1 MKLLKIINL
10 TTQSEISK
18 FYNILTAII
27 SEIDESVNLDKSTDA
42 EHFVR
47 TFNRPEI
54 YKKYQSELQKSLQ
67 NDVFLD
73 ILSDIIVRD
82 GNCIMSRDWFKIL
95 VEKEIKLIKE
105 RMKFFKTIL
114 ENKNRDIESKRI
126 RDYRI
131 FLNCTKTAFNNDISI
146 GNEARITSDEWTILF
161 TLKNELD
168 LSSDEYR
175 TLLYLAIGKCELEK
189 HDIDESIKELR
200 DCGISFFKKSWQN
213 IYIPDE
219 IINMLRE
226 IKGIN
231 LAEKYIRRIVKCL
244 DNRQINKIK
253 KNHGI
258 KEIERYEKIESI
270 IKKGV
275 SVRNILSDEI
285 FNEDTKYYEKKK
297 ILYDIIENKLE
308 IHLASYGRTIDERID
323 NLIAH
328 FNNLDQDKNIGISR
342 DGFEKM
348 LLDLKEIKNMEK
360 LVRTEFEIEPKV
372 ELTSETLLDYNI
384 RPKDIL
390 YLIPL
395 DDLKSFCIEKNIS
408 YRGKNIINC
417 ILSSYRDSEN
427 IYIENYVLIATNDIN
442 GLKNNGIEIKSKD
455 IGLVF
460 ENTTKAIFKRL
471 SLNVN
476 EELKKRINSKR
487 DKADIILDLGNQ
499 EIIIIECKSS
509 KREYSKFTSVI
520 RQVKSYAQIYSRNG
534 FNIKGIIIVSGCFTD
549 DFIHECNT
557 FYDLKVTLIEAQ
569 TLVNIYEEF
578 KQSKLNVFPVTL
590 FRHGLLQEDLIV
602 KALKK

>member
-1 MKLLKIINL
+1 
-10 TTQSEISK
+10 
-18 FYNILTAII
+18 
-27 SEIDESVNLDKSTDA
+27 
-42 EHFVR
+42 
-47 TFNRPEI
+47 
-54 YKKYQSELQKSLQ
+54 
-67 NDVFLD
+67 VFLD

-95 VEKEIKLIKE
+95 VEKEIKSIKE
-105 RMKFFKTIL
+105 RIKFFETIL
-114 ENKNRDIESKRI
+114 ENKNKDIESKRI

-131 FLNCTKTAFNNDISI
+131 FLNCTKTAFNNDISA
-146 GNEARITSDEWTILF
+146 GSDAKITSDEWTILF
-161 TLKNELD
+161 TLKNELS

-175 TLLYLAIGKCELEK
+175 TLLYLAIGNCELEK
-189 HDIDESIKELR
+189 HDIDESIKKLR
-200 DCGISFFKKSWQN
+200 DNGIGFFKRSVQN

-231 LAEKYIRRIVKCL
+231 LAEKYTRRIIKCL

-275 SVRNILSDEI
+275 RVRKILSDEI
-285 FNEDTKYYEKKK
+285 FNEDTKENEKKK

-323 NLIAH
+323 HLIAH
-328 FNNLDQDKNIGISR
+328 FKNLDQDKNIGISR
-342 DGFEKM
+342 DGFERM
-348 LLDLKEIKNMEK
+348 LLDLRKIKNMEK

-372 ELTSETLLDYNI
+372 ELTNETLLDYNI

-395 DDLKSFCIEKNIS
+395 DDLKSFCVDKNIS

-417 ILSSYRDSEN
+417 ILSSYRESEN

-509 KREYSKFTSVI
+509 KKEYSKFTNVI

-590 FRHGLLQEDLIV
+590 FRHGLLQEDVIV

>member
-27 SEIDESVNLDKSTDA
+27 SEIDESVTLDKSTDA

-54 YKKYQSELQKSLQ
+54 YIKYQSELQKSIQ

-95 VEKEIKLIKE
+95 VEKEIKSIKE

-131 FLNCTKTAFNNDISI
+131 FLNCTKTAFSNDISM

-200 DCGISFFKKSWQN
+200 DCGISFFKKSRQN

-231 LAEKYIRRIVKCL
+231 LAEKYTRRIVKCL
-244 DNRQINKIK
+244 DDRQINKIK

-275 SVRNILSDEI
+275 SARNILSDEI
-285 FNEDTKYYEKKK
+285 FNEDTKYYEKKN

-328 FNNLDQDKNIGISR
+328 FNSLDQDKNIGISR
-342 DGFEKM
+342 DGFERM
-348 LLDLKEIKNMEK
+348 LLDLRKIKNMEK

-395 DDLKSFCIEKNIS
+395 DDLKSFCIDRNIS
-408 YRGKNIINC
+408 YRRKNIINC

-455 IGLVF
+455 IGLTF

-487 DKADIILDLGNQ
+487 DKADIILDLGKQ
-499 EIIIIECKSS
+499 EIIILECKSS
-509 KREYSKFTSVI
+509 KKEYSKFTSVI

-534 FNIKGIIIVSGCFTD
+534 FKIKGIIIVSGCFTD

-569 TLVNIYEEF
+569 TLINIYEEF

-590 FRHGLLQEDLIV
+590 FRHGLLQEDVII

>member
-10 TTQSEISK
+10 TTQTEISK

-27 SEIDESVNLDKSTDA
+27 SEIDESISLDKSTDA

-54 YKKYQSELQKSLQ
+54 YKTYQSELQKSIQ

-82 GNCIMSRDWFKIL
+82 GNCIMSRDWFKTL

-105 RMKFFKTIL
+105 RMDFFREIF
-114 ENKNRDIESKRI
+114 ESKNREIESKRI
-126 RDYRI
+126 RDYQI

-146 GNEARITSDEWTILF
+146 GNEARITPDEWSILF

-175 TLLYLAIGKCELEK
+175 TLLYLAIGNCELEK
-189 HDIDESIKELR
+189 YDIDESIKKLR
-200 DCGISFFKKSWQN
+200 DNGIGFFKKSKQN

-219 IINMLRE
+219 MINMLRE
-226 IKGIN
+226 IKGIS
-231 LAEKYIRRIVKCL
+231 LAEKYTRRIVKCL
-244 DNRQINKIK
+244 DDRQINKIK

-258 KEIERYEKIESI
+258 KEVEKHEKIEAI
-270 IKKGV
+270 IKTGV
-275 SVRNILSDEI
+275 SIRKILSDEI
-285 FNEDTKYYEKKK
+285 FDENAKENEKRKM
-297 ILYDIIENKLE
+297 LYDIIEKKLE
-308 IHLASYGRTIDERID
+308 IHLSSYGRTVDERID
-323 NLIAH
+323 HLIVY
-328 FNNLDQDKNIGISR
+328 FKNLDKDKNIGISR
-342 DGFEKM
+342 DGFERM
-348 LLDLKEIKNMEK
+348 LFDLRKIKNMEK
-360 LVRTEFEIEPKV
+360 LIRTEFEIEEKV
-372 ELTSETLLDYNI
+372 ELNSETLLDYNI

-395 DDLKSFCIEKNIS
+395 DDLKSFCNDRNIS

-417 ILSSYRDSEN
+417 ILSNYRESEN
-427 IYIENYVLIATNDIN
+427 IYIENYVLISNNDIN

-471 SLNVN
+471 GLNVN
-476 EELKKRINSKR
+476 EELRKSINSKR
-487 DKADIILDLGNQ
+487 DRADIIIDLGNQ
-499 EIIIIECKSS
+499 DIIIVECKSS
-509 KREYSKFTSVI
+509 KKEYSKFTSVI
-520 RQVKSYAQIYSRNG
+520 RQIKSYAKLYSRNG
-534 FNIKGIIIVSGCFTD
+534 FNINGIMIVSGCFTD

-557 FYDLKVTLIEAQ
+557 FYDFKVTLIEAQ
-569 TLVNIYEEF
+569 TLVSIYEEF

-590 FRHGLLQEDLIV
+590 FRHGLFQEDVIV

>member
-1 MKLLKIINL
+1 M
-10 TTQSEISK
+10 TQTEISK

-27 SEIDESVNLDKSTDA
+27 SDIDESINLEKSTDA
-42 EHFVR
+42 EHFVK

-73 ILSDIIVRD
+73 ILSDIVVRD

-95 VEKEIKLIKE
+95 IEKEIKSIKE
-105 RMKFFKTIL
+105 RIKYFQEIL
-114 ENKNRDIESKRI
+114 KMKNRDIESKRI

-131 FLNCTKTAFNNDISI
+131 FLNCTKIAFNNDITV

-161 TLKNELD
+161 VLKNELG

-175 TLLYLAIGKCELEK
+175 TLLYLAIGNCELEK
-189 HDIDESIKELR
+189 TDIDESIKKLR
-200 DCGISFFKKSWQN
+200 ESGIGFYKKSQQN

-226 IKGIN
+226 IKGIS
-231 LAEKYIRRIVKCL
+231 LAEKYTRRIIKCL
-244 DNRQINKIK
+244 DDKQINKIK

-258 KEIERYEKIESI
+258 KEKERYEKIESI

-275 SVRNILSDEI
+275 SVKKILNDEI
-285 FNEDTKYYEKKK
+285 FDDDTKENEKKK
-297 ILYDIIENKLE
+297 MLFDIIENKLE
-308 IHLASYGRTIDERID
+308 IHLASYGKTVDERIER
-323 NLIAH
+323 LIAY
-328 FNNLDQDKNIGISR
+328 FKNLDKDVNIGISR
-342 DGFEKM
+342 DGFERM
-348 LLDLKEIKNMEK
+348 LLDLRKIKNLEK
-360 LVRTEFEIEPKV
+360 LVRTEFEIEQKV
-372 ELTSETLLDYNI
+372 ELNSETLLDYNI

-395 DDLKSFCIEKNIS
+395 DELKSFCANRKIS

-417 ILSSYRDSEN
+417 ILASYRESEN
-427 IYIENYVLIATNDIN
+427 IYIENYVLIANNDIN

-455 IGLVF
+455 IGLAF

-499 EIIIIECKSS
+499 EIMIVECKST
-509 KREYSKFTSVI
+509 KNQYSKFTSVI
-520 RQVKSYAQIYSRNG
+520 RQMKSYAQLYKRNG
-534 FNIKGIIIVSGCFTD
+534 FNIKGIIIVSSCFTD
-549 DFIHECNT
+549 DFIHECDT
-557 FYDLKVTLIEAQ
+557 FYDLHVTLIEAT
-569 TLVNIYEEF
+569 TLINIYEEF
-578 KQSKLNVFPVTL
+578 KQSKLNVFPVKL
-590 FRHGLLQEDLIV
+590 FRHGLLQEDVIL

>member
-10 TTQSEISK
+10 TTQTEISK

-27 SEIDESVNLDKSTDA
+27 SEIDESINLDKSTDA

-54 YKKYQSELQKSLQ
+54 YNKYQLELQKSIQ

-95 VEKEIKLIKE
+95 VEKEIKSVKE
-105 RMKFFKTIL
+105 RMKFFQEIL
-114 ENKNRDIESKRI
+114 ESKNGDIESKRI

-146 GNEARITSDEWTILF
+146 GNEARISSDEWTILF
-161 TLKNELD
+161 ALKNELG

-175 TLLYLAIGKCELEK
+175 TLLYLAIGNCELEK
-189 HDIDESIKELR
+189 HDIDESIRKLR
-200 DCGISFFKKSWQN
+200 DHGIGFFKKSMQN

-219 IINMLRE
+219 IIDMLRE

-231 LAEKYIRRIVKCL
+231 LAEKYTRRIVKCL
-244 DNRQINKIK
+244 DDRQINKIK

-275 SVRNILSDEI
+275 SIRKILSDEI
-285 FNEDTKYYEKKK
+285 FNEDTKENEKKK

-308 IHLASYGRTIDERID
+308 IHLTSYGKTVDERID
-323 NLIAH
+323 RLIGH
-328 FNNLDQDKNIGISR
+328 FKNLDKDKNIGISR
-342 DGFEKM
+342 DGFERM
-348 LLDLKEIKNMEK
+348 LLDLEKINNMEK
-360 LVRTEFEIEPKV
+360 LLRTEFEIESKV
-372 ELTSETLLDYNI
+372 ELISETLLDYNI
-384 RPKDIL
+384 YPKDIL

-395 DDLKSFCIEKNIS
+395 DDLKSFCVDKKIS

-417 ILSSYRDSEN
+417 ILSSYRESEN
-427 IYIENYVLIATNDIN
+427 IYIENYVLIANNDIN

-455 IGLVF
+455 IGLAF

-509 KREYSKFTSVI
+509 KKEYSKFTSII
-520 RQVKSYAQIYSRNG
+520 RQVKSYAQLYSRNG
-534 FNIKGIIIVSGCFTD
+534 FHINGIIIVSGCFTD
-549 DFIHECNT
+549 DFIHECST
-557 FYDLKVTLIEAQ
+557 FYDLKVTLVEAQ

-578 KQSKLNVFPVTL
+578 KQSKLNIFPVTL
-590 FRHGLLQEDLIV
+590 FRHGLLQEDVII

>member
-10 TTQSEISK
+10 MTQTEISK

-27 SEIDESVNLDKSTDA
+27 SDIDESINLEKSTDA
-42 EHFVR
+42 EHFVK

-73 ILSDIIVRD
+73 ILSDIVVRD

-95 VEKEIKLIKE
+95 IEKEIKSIKE
-105 RMKFFKTIL
+105 RIKYFQEIL
-114 ENKNRDIESKRI
+114 KMKNRDIESKRI

-131 FLNCTKTAFNNDISI
+131 FLNCTKIAFNNDITV

-161 TLKNELD
+161 VLKNELG

-175 TLLYLAIGKCELEK
+175 TLLYLAIGNCELEK
-189 HDIDESIKELR
+189 TDIDESIKKLR
-200 DCGISFFKKSWQN
+200 ESGIGFYKKSQQN

-226 IKGIN
+226 IKGIS
-231 LAEKYIRRIVKCL
+231 LAEKYTRRIIKCL
-244 DNRQINKIK
+244 DDKQINKIK

-258 KEIERYEKIESI
+258 KEKERYEKIESI

-275 SVRNILSDEI
+275 SVKKILNDEI
-285 FNEDTKYYEKKK
+285 FDDDTKENEKKK
-297 ILYDIIENKLE
+297 MLFDIIENKLE
-308 IHLASYGRTIDERID
+308 IHLASYGKTVDERIER
-323 NLIAH
+323 LIAY
-328 FNNLDQDKNIGISR
+328 FKNLDKDVNIGISR
-342 DGFEKM
+342 DGFERM
-348 LLDLKEIKNMEK
+348 LLDLRKIKNLEK
-360 LVRTEFEIEPKV
+360 LVRTEFEIEQKV
-372 ELTSETLLDYNI
+372 ELNSETLLDYNI

-395 DDLKSFCIEKNIS
+395 DELKSFCANRKIS

-417 ILSSYRDSEN
+417 ILASYRESEN
-427 IYIENYVLIATNDIN
+427 IYIENYVLIANNDIN

-455 IGLVF
+455 IGLAF

-499 EIIIIECKSS
+499 EIMIVECKST
-509 KREYSKFTSVI
+509 KNQYSKFTSVI
-520 RQVKSYAQIYSRNG
+520 RQMKSYAQLYKRNG
-534 FNIKGIIIVSGCFTD
+534 FNIKGIIIVSSCFTD
-549 DFIHECNT
+549 DFIHECDT
-557 FYDLKVTLIEAQ
+557 FYDLHVTLIEAT
-569 TLVNIYEEF
+569 TLINIYEEF
-578 KQSKLNVFPVTL
+578 KQSKLNVFPVKL
-590 FRHGLLQEDLIV
+590 FRHGLLQEDVIL

>member
-1 MKLLKIINL
+1 MRLLKIINL
-10 TTQSEISK
+10 TTQPEISK

-27 SEIDESVNLDKSTDA
+27 SEIDDSINLEKSTDA

-54 YKKYQSELQKSLQ
+54 YGKYQSEIHKSIQ

-82 GNCIMSRDWFKIL
+82 GNCIISRDWFKIL
-95 VEKEIKLIKE
+95 VEKEIESIKE
-105 RMKFFKTIL
+105 RMEFFKTIL
-114 ENKNRDIESKRI
+114 ENKNRDIELKRI

-131 FLNCTKTAFNNDISI
+131 FLNCTKTAFSNDISI

-189 HDIDESIKELR
+189 YDIDESIKKLR
-200 DCGISFFKKSWQN
+200 DHGIGFFKKSWQN

-231 LAEKYIRRIVKCL
+231 LAEKYTRRIVKCL
-244 DNRQINKIK
+244 DDRQINKIK
-253 KNHGI
+253 RNHGI
-258 KEIERYEKIESI
+258 KEVERHKRIESI

-275 SVRNILSDEI
+275 SIRKILSDEI
-285 FNEDTKYYEKKK
+285 FNEDTKENEKKK

-308 IHLASYGRTIDERID
+308 IHLASYGKTVDERID
-323 NLIAH
+323 HLIAH
-328 FNNLDQDKNIGISR
+328 FKNLDKDKNIGISR

-395 DDLKSFCIEKNIS
+395 DDLKSFCIDRNIS
-408 YRGKNIINC
+408 YKRKNIINC

-455 IGLVF
+455 IGLAF

-520 RQVKSYAQIYSRNG
+520 RQVKSYAKLYSRNG

-590 FRHGLLQEDLIV
+590 FRHGLLQEDAIV

>member
-10 TTQSEISK
+10 TTQTEISK
-18 FYNILTAII
+18 FYNVLTAII
-27 SEIDESVNLDKSTDA
+27 SEIDESINLDKSTDA

-54 YKKYQSELQKSLQ
+54 YEKYQSELQKSIQ

-95 VEKEIKLIKE
+95 VGKEIKSIKE
-105 RMKFFKTIL
+105 RMKFFQEIL
-114 ENKNRDIESKRI
+114 ESKNRDTESKRI
-126 RDYRI
+126 RDYQI
-131 FLNCTKTAFNNDISI
+131 FLNCTKTAFNNDISMS
-146 GNEARITSDEWTILF
+146 NEARISSDEWTILF

-175 TLLYLAIGKCELEK
+175 TLLYLAIGNCELEK
-189 HDIDESIKELR
+189 YDIDESIKKLR
-200 DCGISFFKKSWQN
+200 DSGIGFFKKSWQN

-226 IKGIN
+226 IKGID
-231 LAEKYIRRIVKCL
+231 LAEKYTRRIVKCL
-244 DNRQINKIK
+244 DDKQINKIK

-258 KEIERYEKIESI
+258 KEMERYEKIESI
-270 IKKGV
+270 IKKGI
-275 SVRNILSDEI
+275 SVRKILGDEI
-285 FNEDTKYYEKKK
+285 FNEDTKENEKKK

-308 IHLASYGRTIDERID
+308 IHLASYGKTVDERID
-323 NLIAH
+323 HLIDY
-328 FNNLDQDKNIGISR
+328 FKSLDKDNNIGISR
-342 DGFEKM
+342 DGFERM
-348 LLDLKEIKNMEK
+348 LLDLRKINNLEK
-360 LVRTEFEIEPKV
+360 LIRTEFEIEQKV
-372 ELTSETLLDYNI
+372 ELNNETLLDYNI

-390 YLIPL
+390 DLIPL
-395 DDLKSFCIEKNIS
+395 DDLKSFCIDRNIS
-408 YRGKNIINC
+408 YKGKNIINC
-417 ILSSYRDSEN
+417 ILSSYRESEN
-427 IYIENYVLIATNDIN
+427 IYIENYVLIANNDLN
-442 GLKNNGIEIKSKD
+442 GLKNNGIEIKSQD
-455 IGLVF
+455 IGLAF

-476 EELKKRINSKR
+476 EELKKRINSKI

-509 KREYSKFTSVI
+509 KKEYSKFTSVI
-520 RQVKSYAQIYSRNG
+520 RQVKSYAQLYSRNG

-557 FYDLKVTLIEAQ
+557 FYDLQVTLIKAQ

-590 FRHGLLQEDLIV
+590 FRHGLLQEDVIV

>member
-1 MKLLKIINL
+1 MKC
-10 TTQSEISK
+10 
-18 FYNILTAII
+18 
-27 SEIDESVNLDKSTDA
+27 
-42 EHFVR
+42 
-47 TFNRPEI
+47 
-54 YKKYQSELQKSLQ
+54 
-67 NDVFLD
+67 D
-73 ILSDIIVRD
+73 IARSDPIV
-82 GNCIMSRDWFKIL
+82 S
-95 VEKEIKLIKE
+95 
-105 RMKFFKTIL
+105 
-114 ENKNRDIESKRI
+114 
-126 RDYRI
+126 
-131 FLNCTKTAFNNDISI
+131 
-146 GNEARITSDEWTILF
+146 SDEWTILF
-161 TLKNELD
+161 TLKNELS

-175 TLLYLAIGKCELEK
+175 TLLYLAIGNCELEK

-200 DCGISFFKKSWQN
+200 DSGIGFFKKSWQN

-231 LAEKYIRRIVKCL
+231 LAEKYTRRIVKCL

-270 IKKGV
+270 IEKGV
-275 SVRNILSDEI
+275 SVRKILSNEI
-285 FNEDTKYYEKKK
+285 FNEDTKENEKKK

-308 IHLASYGRTIDERID
+308 IHLTSYGKTVDERI
-323 NLIAH
+323 NRLIAH
-328 FNNLDQDKNIGISR
+328 FKNLDKDKNIGISR
-342 DGFEKM
+342 DGFERM
-348 LLDLKEIKNMEK
+348 LLDLREIKNMEK

-372 ELTSETLLDYNI
+372 ELTNETLLDYNI

-395 DDLKSFCIEKNIS
+395 NDLKSFCVDKNIS
-408 YRGKNIINC
+408 YRGKNIINS
-417 ILSSYRDSEN
+417 ILSNYRESEN
-427 IYIENYVLIATNDIN
+427 IYIENYVLIADNDIN
-442 GLKNNGIEIKSKD
+442 GLKNNGIEIKSKE

-499 EIIIIECKSS
+499 DIIIIECKSS
-509 KREYSKFTSVI
+509 KKEYSKFTSVI
-520 RQVKSYAQIYSRNG
+520 RQVISYAKLYSRNG

-569 TLVNIYEEF
+569 TLINIYEEF

-590 FRHGLLQEDLIV
+590 FRHGLLQEDVIV

>member
-10 TTQSEISK
+10 TTQPEISK

-27 SEIDESVNLDKSTDA
+27 SEIDESVILDKSTDA

-54 YKKYQSELQKSLQ
+54 YKKYQSELQKSIQ

-95 VEKEIKLIKE
+95 VEKEIKSMKE
-105 RMKFFKTIL
+105 RMKFFKAIL

-146 GNEARITSDEWTILF
+146 GNEAKITSDEWTILF

-175 TLLYLAIGKCELEK
+175 TLLYLAIGNCELEK
-189 HDIDESIKELR
+189 HDIDESIKKLR
-200 DCGISFFKKSWQN
+200 DNGISFFKKSWQN

-231 LAEKYIRRIVKCL
+231 LAEKYARRIVKCL
-244 DNRQINKIK
+244 DDRQINKIK
-253 KNHGI
+253 RNHGI

-275 SVRNILSDEI
+275 SIRKILSDEI

-323 NLIAH
+323 HLIAH

-360 LVRTEFEIEPKV
+360 LVRTEFEIEPRV
-372 ELTSETLLDYNI
+372 ELTNETLLDYNI

-395 DDLKSFCIEKNIS
+395 DDLKSFCIDKNIS

-455 IGLVF
+455 IGLAF

-509 KREYSKFTSVI
+509 KKEYSKFTSVI

-534 FNIKGIIIVSGCFTD
+534 FNIKGIIIVSGGFTD

-578 KQSKLNVFPVTL
+578 KQSKLNLFPVTL
-590 FRHGLLQEDLIV
+590 FRHGLLQEDVIV
-602 KALKK
+602 KALRK

>member
-10 TTQSEISK
+10 TTQTEISK

-27 SEIDESVNLDKSTDA
+27 SEIDESISLDKSTDA

-54 YKKYQSELQKSLQ
+54 YKKYQSEIHKSIQ

-82 GNCIMSRDWFKIL
+82 GNCIMSRDWFKTL
-95 VEKEIKLIKE
+95 VEKEIGLIKE
-105 RMKFFKTIL
+105 RMKFFKAIL

-131 FLNCTKTAFNNDISI
+131 FLNCTKTAFNNDISA
-146 GNEARITSDEWTILF
+146 GSDAKITSDEWTILF
-161 TLKNELD
+161 TLKNGLG

-175 TLLYLAIGKCELEK
+175 TLLYLAIGNCELEK
-189 HDIDESIKELR
+189 HDIDESIKKLR
-200 DCGISFFKKSWQN
+200 DHGIGFFKKSMQN

-226 IKGIN
+226 IKGIS
-231 LAEKYIRRIVKCL
+231 LAEKYTRRIIKCL
-244 DNRQINKIK
+244 DDRQINKIK
-253 KNHGI
+253 RNHGI
-258 KEIERYEKIESI
+258 KEIERYGKIESI

-275 SVRNILSDEI
+275 SVRKILSDEI
-285 FNEDTKYYEKKK
+285 FNEDTKVNEKKK

-308 IHLASYGRTIDERID
+308 IHLASYGKTVDERI
-323 NLIAH
+323 NHLIAH
-328 FNNLDQDKNIGISR
+328 FKNLDKDKNIGISR
-342 DGFEKM
+342 DGFERM
-348 LLDLKEIKNMEK
+348 LLDLRKIKNMEK

-372 ELTSETLLDYNI
+372 ELTGETLLDYNI

-395 DDLKSFCIEKNIS
+395 GDLKSFCSNKNIS
-408 YRGKNIINC
+408 YWGKNIINC
-417 ILSSYRDSEN
+417 ILSSYRESEN
-427 IYIENYVLIATNDIN
+427 IYIENYVLIANNDIN
-442 GLKNNGIEIKSKD
+442 GLKNNGIEIRSKD

-471 SLNVN
+471 GLNVN
-476 EELKKRINSKR
+476 EELRKSINSKR
-487 DKADIILDLGNQ
+487 DKADIIIDLGNQ
-499 EIIIIECKSS
+499 DIIIVECKSS
-509 KREYSKFTSVI
+509 KKEYSKFTSVI
-520 RQVKSYAQIYSRNG
+520 RQIKSYAKLYSRNG
-534 FNIKGIIIVSGCFTD
+534 FNINGIMIVSGCFTD

-557 FYDLKVTLIEAQ
+557 FYDFKVTLIEAQ

-590 FRHGLLQEDLIV
+590 FRHGLLQEDVIV

>member
-10 TTQSEISK
+10 TTQTEISK

-27 SEIDESVNLDKSTDA
+27 SEIDESINLDKSTDA

-54 YKKYQSELQKSLQ
+54 CNKYQLELQKSIQ

-95 VEKEIKLIKE
+95 VEKEIKSVKE
-105 RMKFFKTIL
+105 RMKFFKEIL
-114 ENKNRDIESKRI
+114 ESKNGDIESKRI

-131 FLNCTKTAFNNDISI
+131 FLNCTKIAFNNDISA
-146 GNEARITSDEWTILF
+146 GSDAKITSDEWTILF
-161 TLKNELD
+161 TLKSELG

-175 TLLYLAIGKCELEK
+175 TLLYLAIGNCELEK
-189 HDIDESIKELR
+189 HDIDESIRKLR
-200 DCGISFFKKSWQN
+200 DHGIGFFKKSMQN

-219 IINMLRE
+219 IIDMLRE

-231 LAEKYIRRIVKCL
+231 LAEKYTRRIVKCL
-244 DNRQINKIK
+244 DDRQINKIK

-275 SVRNILSDEI
+275 SVRKILSDEI
-285 FNEDTKYYEKKK
+285 FNEDTKENEKKK

-308 IHLASYGRTIDERID
+308 IHLTSYGKTVDERID
-323 NLIAH
+323 RLIGH
-328 FNNLDQDKNIGISR
+328 FKNLDKDKNIGISR

-348 LLDLKEIKNMEK
+348 LLDLKKIKNMEK
-360 LVRTEFEIEPKV
+360 LVRTEFEIEQKV
-372 ELTSETLLDYNI
+372 ELISETLLDYNI
-384 RPKDIL
+384 YPKDIL

-395 DDLKSFCIEKNIS
+395 DDLKSFCVDKKIS

-417 ILSSYRDSEN
+417 ILSSYRESEN
-427 IYIENYVLIATNDIN
+427 IYIENYVLIANNDIN
-442 GLKNNGIEIKSKD
+442 GLKNNGIEVKSKD
-455 IGLVF
+455 IGLAF

-487 DKADIILDLGNQ
+487 DKADIIMDLGNQ
-499 EIIIIECKSS
+499 EILIVECKSS
-509 KREYSKFTSVI
+509 KKKYSKFTSVI

-549 DFIHECNT
+549 DFIHECNA

-590 FRHGLLQEDLIV
+590 FRHGLLQEDVIV

>member
-1 MKLLKIINL
+1 MELLKIINI
-10 TTQSEISK
+10 TTQTEISK

-27 SEIDESVNLDKSTDA
+27 SEIDESINLDKSTDA

-54 YKKYQSELQKSLQ
+54 YEKYQSEIHKSIQ

-82 GNCIMSRDWFKIL
+82 GNCIMSRDWFKTL
-95 VEKEIKLIKE
+95 VEKEIGSIKE
-105 RMKFFKTIL
+105 RMKFFKAIL
-114 ENKNRDIESKRI
+114 ENKNKNIESKRI

-131 FLNCTKTAFNNDISI
+131 FLNCTKTAFNNDVSA
-146 GNEARITSDEWTILF
+146 GSDAKITSDEWTILF
-161 TLKNELD
+161 TLKNELS

-175 TLLYLAIGKCELEK
+175 TLLYLAIGNCELEK
-189 HDIDESIKELR
+189 YDIDESIKKLR
-200 DCGISFFKKSWQN
+200 DHGIGFFKKSMQN
-213 IYIPDE
+213 IYISDE

-226 IKGIN
+226 IKGVN
-231 LAEKYIRRIVKCL
+231 LAEKYTRRIIKCL
-244 DNRQINKIK
+244 DDKQINKIK

-258 KEIERYEKIESI
+258 KEVERHERIESI

-275 SVRNILSDEI
+275 SIRKILSDEI
-285 FNEDTKYYEKKK
+285 FDENAKENEKKK
-297 ILYDIIENKLE
+297 ILYDIIERKLE
-308 IHLASYGRTIDERID
+308 IHLPSYGRTVDERID
-323 NLIAH
+323 HLIAH
-328 FNNLDQDKNIGISR
+328 FKNLDKDKNIGISK

-348 LLDLKEIKNMEK
+348 LFDLRKIKNMEK

-372 ELTSETLLDYNI
+372 ELASETLLDYNI

-395 DDLKSFCIEKNIS
+395 GDLKSFCSNKNIS
-408 YRGKNIINC
+408 YWGKNIINC
-417 ILSSYRDSEN
+417 ILSSYRESEN
-427 IYIENYVLIATNDIN
+427 IYIENYVLIANNDIN
-442 GLKNNGIEIKSKD
+442 GLKNNGIEIRSKD

-471 SLNVN
+471 GLNVN
-476 EELKKRINSKR
+476 EELRKSINSKR
-487 DKADIILDLGNQ
+487 DKADII
-499 EIIIIECKSS
+499 I
-509 KREYSKFTSVI
+509 
-520 RQVKSYAQIYSRNG
+520 G
-534 FNIKGIIIVSGCFTD
+534 FNINGIMIVSGCFTD

-557 FYDLKVTLIEAQ
+557 FYDFKVTLIEAQ

-578 KQSKLNVFPVTL
+578 KQSKLNIFPVTL
-590 FRHGLLQEDLIV
+590 FRHGLLQEDVIV